1 MSAQV
6 EHKKEDSGETVDS
19 GISMSFPLLS
29 SDEEYKPSR
38 NPVDSGFPPTKA
50 TFPIARDDPIVAI
63 WDSSLRNKVLMLIN
77 TNTDWCALDVVRRGY
92 LQFAEENPVVVLITV
107 RNDASVPEWR
117 RLVREIKKCCIDERC
132 LDVIVQ
138 AQEGHVFRGVGAWV
152 SRPYEQ
158 RPLIGSSICIAGSS
172 DSGTIGGYLE
182 LRKEGEQPITVGVTC
197 HHVIVSG
204 SAVLSRVSPNST
216 NPISICHPSA
226 TDCQENEETAR
237 SDIEQHENKIRD
249 IKSKVGVGLASS
261 AEIRSLPKKE
271 TALTAEKA
279 LFSTT
284 QPFNTHLG
292 YVFASSG
299 FRRKQQEPAKD
310 GCSIDW
316 ALVRVHQDRL
326 GDNKFPEGV
335 FRWTNRPT
343 IPYITDT
350 TVMDIGDRAVKW
362 GRTTG
367 HTAGTFNS
375 IKSDVHLPDSDGPS
389 REWCFIGRN
398 WGDFGGLGDS
408 GSFVLSK
415 DGDLGGLLFGGSQR
429 GLGEFVLSYV
439 TPITEVFSD
448 IEKQLGYSV
457 HLPEV

>member
-1 MSAQV
+1 MSLFQALQCYHV
-6 EHKKEDSGETVDS
+6 NACSGKFYKYTN
-19 GISMSFPLLS
+19 FLL
-29 SDEEYKPSR
+29 
-38 NPVDSGFPPTKA
+38 G
-50 TFPIARDDPIVAI
+50 
-63 WDSSLRNKVLMLIN
+63 
-77 TNTDWCALDVVRRGY
+77 
-92 LQFAEENPVVVLITV
+92 
-107 RNDASVPEWR
+107 
-117 RLVREIKKCCIDERC
+117 
-132 LDVIVQ
+132 
-138 AQEGHVFRGVGAWV
+138 
-152 SRPYEQ
+152 
-158 RPLIGSSICIAGSS
+158 
-172 DSGTIGGYLE
+172 
-182 LRKEGEQPITVGVTC
+182 
-197 HHVIVSG
+197 
-204 SAVLSRVSPNST
+204 VSPNST

-226 TDCQENEETAR
+226 TDYQENEETAR

-279 LFSTT
+279 LLSTT

-326 GDNKFPEGV
+326 GDNKVRAVLHFPFGYNSLTLHLQFPEGV